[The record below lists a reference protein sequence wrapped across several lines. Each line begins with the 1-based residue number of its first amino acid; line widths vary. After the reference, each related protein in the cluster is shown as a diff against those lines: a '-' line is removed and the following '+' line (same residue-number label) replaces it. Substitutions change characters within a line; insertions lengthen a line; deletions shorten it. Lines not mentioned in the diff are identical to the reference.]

1 MGLKEDMYLAVGNRL
16 GQAGVSHVKRLYRS
30 TKGLRTIMKSLT
42 FRVAEGKALLIT
54 PYYWAYYVHEGRG
67 PSKGNIIYYLNSR
80 HDPRVKGGF
89 PVTKAEAV
97 ARRFTQEEFVDEMIK
112 DNSRAARGLPRR
124 MVVTEYVRET
134 KPRHFFND
142 AMLSFVP
149 PADVEK
155 AAIRVVESY
164 LKTLGGRTAQ
174 ISFD

>member
-1 MGLKEDMYLAVGNRL
+1 MGLKEDVYLAVGTRL

-80 HDPRVKGGF
+80 HDPRVKGGY

-97 ARRFTQEEFVDEMIK
+97 ARRFTREQFIDAMIA

-124 MVVTEYVRET
+124 MIVTDYVRGT

-149 PADVEK
+149 PAEVEK
-155 AAIRVVESY
+155 AAIRTIETH
-164 LKTLGGRTAQ
+164 LKTLGGKMGQ